1 MPHGADPEPR
11 TAEVTAGAEL
21 QRQDKAKM
29 VKVAQSG
36 PVEVE
41 AISIGM
47 PRHVF
52 GEVVST
58 WEPGNLLRGIAEH

>member
-1 MPHGADPEPR
+1 MPHGADPEPG
-11 TAEVTAGAEL
+11 TAEVRAGAEL
-21 QRQDKAKM
+21 QRQDM
-29 VKVAQSG
+29 AQSG